1 MIKDEDEKP
10 PPLAGAFANI
20 KVFLVSFP
28 VKSRLKLCA
37 KTKLW
42 FINITFFSIV
52 KIDFEQE
59 IAKKIFQSLH

>member
-37 KTKLW
+37 KNLS
-42 FINITFFSIV
+42 INIASLEHC
-52 KIDFEQE
+52 KD
-59 IAKKIFQSLH
+59 IF